1 MSGSGLRIA
10 NPVVALGLVVL
21 AVLLAVG
28 AAWWLAREIGPG
40 TPAASGSASL
50 PTPGASVPG
59 SGNSSA
65 GPTSPA
71 AATASSGTPGATSSA
86 GRARGPVFVIVLENK
101 EAEEVVGNRA
111 APYFNDLAAR
121 YGLATDYHGIAHPSQ
136 PNYLALWSGSTQGVL
151 DDGVHDLS
159 APTVADQ
166 LEAAGRTWRVYAEHV
181 PAGCF
186 RGATASGGRDG
197 PGTYARKHE
206 PAISFVAVSR
216 DAARC
221 ARISDLSS
229 FEAGAADFALIVPD
243 LCHDMHDC
251 SIAVGDAWLRSFV
264 PRILASAAWRDGGL
278 LLITFDEGGLR
289 NQVATLVLR
298 PGMPAGQ
305 RSNVA
310 HDHYGLLR
318 TIEDRFGLP
327 CLARSCRAT
336 ALSEF
341 LVP

>member
-1 MSGSGLRIA
+1 M
-10 NPVVALGLVVL
+10 
-21 AVLLAVG
+21 
-28 AAWWLAREIGPG
+28 
-40 TPAASGSASL
+40 
-50 PTPGASVPG
+50 
-59 SGNSSA
+59 
-65 GPTSPA
+65 
-71 AATASSGTPGATSSA
+71 
-86 GRARGPVFVIVLENK
+86 
-101 EAEEVVGNRA
+101 GNRA
-111 APYFNDLAAR
+111 APYFNDLAAH
-121 YGLATDYHGIAHPSQ
+121 YGLATTTTASPIRRS

-151 DDGVHDLS
+151 DDGVHDLD

-229 FEAGAADFALIVPD
+229 FEAGAVDFALIVPD

-251 SIAVGDAWLRSFV
+251 AIAVGDAWLRSFV

-298 PGMPAGQ
+298 RGMPAGQ

-318 TIEDRFGLP
+318 TVEDRFGLP

-341 LVP
+341 LGPSRPRARPAPTPCLGRLALAVARDPRRESRQGLGGGRREVHDGMADADRCMGRRPAESSSAEPLSAADAGPPRLAASRSS